1 MQPLEAWRV
10 DLSILIDRLTLGLEM
25 FGPYA
30 DWLWM
35 IPAIWVITAISLWWL
50 MAQQRREADRAY
62 LAYASRNLS
71 LLRRLAKQR
80 AREVSY
86 PRRYDH
92 R

>member
-1 MQPLEAWRV
+1 MQSLEAWRFDV
-10 DLSILIDRLTLGLEM
+10 GALIDRLILGLEL

-30 DWLWM
+30 DWLWV
-35 IPAIWVITAISLWWL
+35 IPAVWAVTAMSLWL
-50 MAQQRREADRAY
+50 FTMRQQREADRAY

-86 PRRYDH
+86 LGRHDRW
-92 R
+92 

>member
-1 MQPLEAWRV
+1 MQPFEAWRFDV
-10 DLSILIDRLTLGLEM
+10 NILIDRLTLGLEM

-35 IPAIWVITAISLWWL
+35 IPAIWIMTIISLWYL
-50 MAQQRREADRAY
+50 MLHRRRQADRAY

-86 PRRYDH
+86 PKRYDY